1 MPRRDPETSKTDLHD
16 GLPVA
21 AALKVDEV
29 DLRPHSHRLLGDD
42 ALGRHLGEVD
52 RGLVVRLRHAAEAV
66 GPVVVAAAR
75 VGHVVVVGAVE
86 PVLGADD
93 LAVVVPFDLLE
104 RESLGIIDLVM
115 TRMSEGKAN
124 TKHLVIVRLSLL
136 PTQWDFET
144 KPFGKE
150 RNAKFGLKTLLETS
164 MG

>member
-21 AALKVDEV
+21 AALEVDEV

-42 ALGRHLGEVD
+42 ALGRHLGEVG

-66 GPVVVAAAR
+66 GAVVVAAR

-93 LAVVVPFDLLE
+93 LTVVVPFDLLE
-104 RESLGIIDLVM
+104 RES
-115 TRMSEGKAN
+115 RE
-124 TKHLVIVRLSLL
+124 
-136 PTQWDFET
+136 
-144 KPFGKE
+144 
-150 RNAKFGLKTLLETS
+150 
-164 MG
+164 